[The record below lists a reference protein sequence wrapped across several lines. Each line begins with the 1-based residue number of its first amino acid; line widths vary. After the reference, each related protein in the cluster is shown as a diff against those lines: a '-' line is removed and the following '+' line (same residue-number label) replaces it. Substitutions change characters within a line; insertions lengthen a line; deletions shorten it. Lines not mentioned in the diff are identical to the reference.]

1 MSPAARCD
9 VRGPPCHTLEGC
21 GRAWKDGDYVR
32 LEFDDDP
39 EDRFLISIVDL
50 SRCMMSFADH
60 APVVRVFESS
70 VYVAGIARLSGAGH
84 GVVIYAYHYRS
95 RKFVLRRHELADVAR
110 GDRFEAEIAEDIEY
124 RPVARSM
131 RGAARC

>member
-1 MSPAARCD
+1 MAPQRAGQNHR
-9 VRGPPCHTLEGC
+9 LEEC
-21 GRAWKDGDYVR
+21 GRAWKDGEYIR

-39 EDRFLISIVDL
+39 DDRFLISIKDL
-50 SRCMMSFADH
+50 SRCMMSFAAH

-95 RKFVLRRHELADVAR
+95 RKFVLRKRDLADVAR
-110 GDRFEAEIAEDIEY
+110 GDLPEAEIAEDVEY
-124 RPVARSM
+124 RPGICPWRRS
-131 RGAARC
+131 

>member
-1 MSPAARCD
+1 MSEAGMAPQRPGLNH
-9 VRGPPCHTLEGC
+9 RLEEC
-21 GRAWKDGDYVR
+21 GRAWKDREHVR

-39 EDRFLISIVDL
+39 EDVFLVSIKDL

-84 GVVIYAYHYRS
+84 GVVIYAYHYRP
-95 RKFVLRRHELADVAR
+95 RKFVLRRRDLADVAR
-110 GDRFEAEIAEDIEY
+110 GDLPEAEIAEDVEY
-124 RPVARSM
+124 RPGICPWGRS
-131 RGAARC
+131 